1 MSTRRLRN
9 RSDTTTTRRN
19 DNILKQL
26 KDYSNTNNA
35 LKKHQDLIGKSLIV
49 FFEVNEI
56 QDSNEKNKQM
66 EKVVN
71 KLVKSPTEKRNVERL
86 VKSYTTNK
94 NVLNTAINV
103 ANAVSQNPNALKPK
117 LLNATTK
124 NIGIDQII
132 NLFSTGSRKKNYE
145 FYGFYKHNKNTIID
159 EDILVKKNAS
169 EKKKALD
176 MIFNNGILNVD
187 ELNPDLL
194 HVDGDKYVVNNVLDN
209 LNANNKVIELR
220 PELIGAVNVY
230 ERELNKITNMSDL
243 PIYIII
249 KIGKGIHV
257 IILMLY
263 QSKVYTIGY
272 GYSGRLKVNNNNL
285 HYGDGALYSP
295 DYLFS
300 PNEDRFKNTII
311 DIGIMSSSNLNHI
324 EKFINKVHN
333 IISMLEKVDDTGM
346 VKTYSNI
353 LSGDLGKYS
362 TYSNRNIPVMNCTS
376 FITRIFNHLDCSN
389 YGLDD
394 PSKCKTVP
402 PLTDEKV
409 QKFVELY
416 KGRDTSDKI
425 IEMIQL
431 LHRNPVRKQAW
442 LGGKKSRKNK

>member
-9 RSDTTTTRRN
+9 RPDTTTTRRN
-19 DNILKQL
+19 DNVLKRL

-56 QDSNEKNKQM
+56 QDSNKKNKQM

-71 KLVKSPTEKRNVERL
+71 KLVKSPTEKRNVEKL

-103 ANAVSQNPNALKPK
+103 ANTVSQNPNALKPK

-145 FYGFYKHNKNTIID
+145 FYGFYEPNKQTIID

-169 EKKKALD
+169 EKKKVLD
-176 MIFNNGILNVD
+176 MIFNNGILNMN

-194 HVDGDKYVVNNVLDN
+194 HVDGDKYIVNNVLDN

-220 PELIGAVNVY
+220 PELRKAVDLY
-230 ERELNKITNMSDL
+230 ESDLKNIQSMSDL

-249 KIGKGIHV
+249 KIGRGIHV

-263 QSKVYTIGY
+263 HSKVYTIGY
-272 GYSGRLKVNNNNL
+272 GYSGRLKVNTNSL

-311 DIGIMSSSNLNHI
+311 DIGIMSSYNLNHI

-333 IISMLEKVDDTGM
+333 IISMLENVNDDTGM

-362 TYSNRNIPVMNCTS
+362 TYSNRNVPVMNCTS

-389 YGLDD
+389 FGLDD
-394 PSKCKTVP
+394 PAKCKTNP

-409 QKFVELY
+409 QKFIELY
-416 KGRDTSDKI
+416 KGKDTEEKI
-425 IEMIQL
+425 VEMVQL
-431 LHRNPVRKQAW
+431 LHRNPVRKHAW
-442 LGGKKSRKNK
+442 LAGRK